1 MGAVVYT
8 IVLEAL
14 RSILQFAG
22 ISQEWRQVFAPLML
36 IFLMIYRPKGIM
48 GMREFPF
55 LIPEAERF
63 QKISLNPFSKKN
75 RNRKKSEEVKS

>member
-1 MGAVVYT
+1 MVYLGGIGSIGGSVMGAVVYT

-36 IFLMIYRPKGIM
+36 IFLMIYRPK
-48 GMREFPF
+48 ELWECANFHF
-55 LIPEAERF
+55 
-63 QKISLNPFSKKN
+63 
-75 RNRKKSEEVKS
+75 